1 MKFSVQYTFD
11 DLYVAQKLHHA
22 SSKKRFI
29 WYFVSMYIFFLAILA
44 QFSVYSWI
52 LIFFGV
58 VFWFYPLTFLRF
70 MSYRSFRQAHE
81 LHLLTD
87 VQLTEKGMEAKNKL
101 SSTVASW
108 KVFIKAKHNEKVLL
122 LYRTPQLINFFPK
135 RVFADQEWKKLLE
148 MVSKNIT

>member
-1 MKFSVQYTFD
+1 
-11 DLYVAQKLHHA
+11 
-22 SSKKRFI
+22 
-29 WYFVSMYIFFLAILA
+29 
-44 QFSVYSWI
+44 
-52 LIFFGV
+52 
-58 VFWFYPLTFLRF
+58 